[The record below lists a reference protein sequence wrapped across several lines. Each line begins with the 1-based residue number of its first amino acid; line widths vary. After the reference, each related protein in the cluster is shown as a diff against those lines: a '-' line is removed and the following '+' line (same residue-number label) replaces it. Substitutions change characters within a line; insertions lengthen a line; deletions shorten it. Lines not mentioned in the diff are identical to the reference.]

1 MPNYRFTE
9 KILILPLMEIN
20 KQYLIQCITCASN
33 NLRLSSEKIEVV
45 AILKEHI
52 SQTPDLNNLISDM
65 KKLTRFSKFAI
76 KLGEINQTLQTGKI
90 DFLKISD
97 KFKEH
102 SHLIL
107 RELSNLLDVVTPH
120 ECREN
125 LTIQKID
132 EVKIISPES
141 DNLHSEIQHENFS
154 HVSENVVTLHL
165 KQKSE
170 SDLLK
175 EEIILGDLKDE
186 NDLSFENFEK
196 EVLKPIKELD
206 LFLQKLMRAEHN
218 PDELIFFI
226 ELMNN
231 NAELSAKIGFE
242 VITNMHNI
250 FAGALTKIKEKI
262 IKTDPEIIEQLRAC
276 LIVIAAMVREKD
288 VDITS
293 YLNEAEKLGNK
304 INLIS

>member
-1 MPNYRFTE
+1 MV
-9 KILILPLMEIN
+9 IG
-20 KQYLIQCITCASN
+20 KQYLVQCITCASN

-52 SQTPDLNNLISDM
+52 SHSQDLNNLITDM
-65 KKLTRFSKFAI
+65 KKLTKFSKFAI
-76 KLGEINQTLQTGKI
+76 KLGEVNQFIQNGKI

-107 RELSNLLDVVTPH
+107 RELSNLLDVVTPQ

-125 LTIQKID
+125 LTLCKTDEIKID
-132 EVKIISPES
+132 ESGKTDVNNNNES
-141 DNLHSEIQHENFS
+141 EKFLEPDELNNDIK
-154 HVSENVVTLHL
+154 L
-165 KQKSE
+165 KPKSE

-175 EEIILGDLKDE
+175 EEIILGDLKND

-206 LFLQKLMRAEHN
+206 IFLQKLLRLQHN

-242 VITNMHNI
+242 VITSMHNI
-250 FAGALTKIKEKI
+250 FAGTLSKIKEGKI
-262 IKTDPEIIEQLRAC
+262 KPNPEIIEQLRAC
-276 LIVIAAMVREKD
+276 LIVIAAVVREKD

-293 YLNEAEKLGNK
+293 YLNDAEKLGNK
-304 INLIS
+304 LNLLS

>member
-1 MPNYRFTE
+1 VPNYRFTE
-9 KILILPLMEIN
+9 KILIIPLMEIN

-154 HVSENVVTLHL
+154 HVSENVVTLL
-165 KQKSE
+165 K
-170 SDLLK
+170 
-175 EEIILGDLKDE
+175 
-186 NDLSFENFEK
+186 
-196 EVLKPIKELD
+196 V
-206 LFLQKLMRAEHN
+206 
-218 PDELIFFI
+218 IF
-226 ELMNN
+226 
-231 NAELSAKIGFE
+231 
-242 VITNMHNI
+242 
-250 FAGALTKIKEKI
+250 
-262 IKTDPEIIEQLRAC
+262 
-276 LIVIAAMVREKD
+276 
-288 VDITS
+288 
-293 YLNEAEKLGNK
+293 
-304 INLIS
+304 

>member
-1 MPNYRFTE
+1 
-9 KILILPLMEIN
+9 MEIN
-20 KQYLIQCITCASN
+20 KQYIVQCITCAAN

-52 SQTPDLNNLISDM
+52 SQTEDMNKLIMDM

-76 KLGEINQTLQTGKI
+76 KLGEVNQFIQNGKI

-102 SHLIL
+102 THLIL
-107 RELSNLLDVVTPH
+107 RELSNLLDILTPQ
-120 ECREN
+120 ECLEGLNKSDSKSIGNEEEEN
-125 LTIQKID
+125 KQEID
-132 EVKIISPES
+132 HTKLFAAVKTDVAQSSTGI
-141 DNLHSEIQHENFS
+141 
-154 HVSENVVTLHL
+154 
-165 KQKSE
+165 KQKTE

-175 EEIILGDLKDE
+175 EEIILGDLKDDNE
-186 NDLSFENFEK
+186 LTFENFEK

-206 LFLQKLMRAEHN
+206 AFLVKLRKNTHN
-218 PDELIFFI
+218 PDDLIYFT

-231 NAELSAKIGFE
+231 NAELSQKIGFE

-250 FAGALTKIKEKI
+250 FAETLTQIKENKLVPDE
-262 IKTDPEIIEQLRAC
+262 TLVEQLRAC
-276 LIVIAAMVREKD
+276 LIVIAAVVREKD

-293 YLNEAEKLGNK
+293 YLNEAEILGKKVN
-304 INLIS
+304 I

>member
-1 MPNYRFTE
+1 
-9 KILILPLMEIN
+9 MEIG
-20 KQYLIQCITCASN
+20 KQYIVQCITCASN

-45 AILKEHI
+45 AIIKEHI
-52 SQTPDLNNLISDM
+52 SQSSDLNKLIADM
-65 KKLTRFSKFAI
+65 KKLTKFSKFAI
-76 KLGEINQTLQTGKI
+76 KLGEVNQFVQNGKI

-107 RELSNLLDVVTPH
+107 RELSNFLDVVTPH

-125 LTIQKID
+125 LTICKNEEIKIS
-132 EVKIISPES
+132 EPET
-141 DNLHSEIQHENFS
+141 NAEIENILETEATNQHIQ
-154 HVSENVVTLHL
+154 L
-165 KQKSE
+165 KPKSE

-175 EEIILGDLKDE
+175 EEIILGDLKND

-206 LFLQKLMRAEHN
+206 IFLQKLLRMQHN

-231 NAELSAKIGFE
+231 NAELSEKIGFE

-250 FAGALTKIKEKI
+250 FADALSKIKDKI
-262 IKTDPEIIEQLRAC
+262 ITPDPVIIEQLRAC
-276 LIVIAAMVREKD
+276 LIVIAAVVREKD

-304 INLIS
+304 INLLS

>member
-1 MPNYRFTE
+1 
-9 KILILPLMEIN
+9 MEIG
-20 KQYLIQCITCASN
+20 KQYIVQCITCASN

-45 AILKEHI
+45 AILKEHV
-52 SQTPDLNNLISDM
+52 SQSSDLTKLIADM
-65 KKLTRFSKFAI
+65 KKLTKFSKFAI
-76 KLGEINQTLQTGKI
+76 KLGEVNLFIQNGKI

-107 RELSNLLDVVTPH
+107 RELSNLLDVVTPQ

-125 LTIQKID
+125 LTLCKKEEIKTTQPEAD
-132 EVKIISPES
+132 EVT
-141 DNLHSEIQHENFS
+141 ENFS
-154 HVSENVVTLHL
+154 ETEETNSQIQL
-165 KQKSE
+165 KPKSE

-175 EEIILGDLKDE
+175 EEIILGDLKNE

-206 LFLQKLMRAEHN
+206 IFLQKLLRLQHN

-231 NAELSAKIGFE
+231 NGELSAKIGFE

-250 FAGALTKIKEKI
+250 FAETLSKIKEGKI
-262 IKTDPEIIEQLRAC
+262 TPNPEIIEQLRAC
-276 LIVIAAMVREKD
+276 LIVIAAVVREKD

-304 INLIS
+304 LNLFS